1 MQSSAFA
8 PAVKE
13 SVMKRIL
20 LIATGGTIAC
30 KRSDAGLKPLISS
43 EELLSHVPSA
53 REFCEAD
60 ALQLFNLDSTNI
72 QPKHWLAMAAAIE
85 ERYDDY
91 DGFVICHGTDTMA
104 YTAAALS
111 YLIQNP
117 SKPIVITGA
126 QKPIDMEITDAKTN
140 LSDSLRFASCDRS
153 HGVVIVFDGK
163 AIAGTRG
170 KKERTKSY
178 DAFSSINFPY
188 IATIHES
195 QILFYLDDKELIK
208 EPVQFYHSLNSRV
221 GLLKLIPSM
230 DATVLE
236 YMTEHYDA
244 VIIESFGVGGLP
256 NYETGGYYPVIEK
269 WISLG
274 KVVIMTTQVTNEGS
288 NMSVY
293 EVGRNIKNAFGLLES
308 YDMTLEATVTK
319 LMWILGQTKDRGK
332 VKELF
337 YRTINRDIL
346 WNVSSAH

>member
-1 MQSSAFA
+1 
-8 PAVKE
+8 
-13 SVMKRIL
+13 MKHIL

-43 EELLSHVPSA
+43 EELLSYVPSA
-53 REFCEAD
+53 KEFCETD
-60 ALQLFNLDSTNI
+60 ALQLFNLDSTNV
-72 QPKHWLAMAAAIE
+72 QPKHWLAIAKAIE
-85 ERYDDY
+85 ERYNDY

-111 YLIQNP
+111 YLIQNSP
-117 SKPIVITGA
+117 KPIVITGA

-140 LSDSLRFASCDRS
+140 LSDSLRFASCGRS

-163 AIAGTRG
+163 VIAGTRG

-188 IATIHES
+188 IAVIQDS

-208 EPVQFYHSLNSRV
+208 EPAAFYHTLNPRI

-230 DATVLE
+230 DATVLD
-236 YMTEHYDA
+236 YMAEHYDA

-256 NYETGGYYPVIEK
+256 NYESGDYYPVIKK

-274 KVVIMTTQVTNEGS
+274 KIVIMTTQVTNEGS

-293 EVGRNIKNAFGLLES
+293 EVGRNIKHAFGLLES

-332 VKELF
+332 VREMF
-337 YRTINRDIL
+337 YMTVNRDIL
-346 WNVSSAH
+346 WKVSS